1 MTYINIQIL
10 YMNNVCHNK
19 LHSFQV
25 SINDTPS
32 LEVLNTQLQ
41 NILNP
46 YLRKPFSLNNVFY
59 VHEDKL
65 IKFQSNENFIPYI
78 TNNTL
83 ELIYSEMVALDN
95 AAHIASCPAK
105 NRGTIHF
112 DIFPRE
118 QNHRFSPHVMA
129 SCRNETIRIELSEPP
144 RLLGKE
150 RFTGNNRKNMD
161 IALNYVTVNRDFFL
175 EKWNEFVESQFV

>member
-1 MTYINIQIL
+1 MIYINIQIL
-10 YMNNVCHNK
+10 YMNNVYHNK

-25 SINDTPS
+25 SINDMPS

-46 YLRKPFSLNNVFY
+46 YLRKPFNLNNVFY
-59 VHEDKL
+59 VYEDKL
-65 IKFQSNENFIPYI
+65 IKFQPNENFTPYI
-78 TNNTL
+78 ANGTL
-83 ELIYSEMVALDN
+83 ELVYSEVVALDN
-95 AAHIASCPAK
+95 AAHIALYHTK

-118 QNHRFSPHVMA
+118 QNHRYIPHVMA
-129 SCRNETIRIELSEPP
+129 VCRNETIRIELSEPP

-161 IALNYVTVNRDFFL
+161 IALNYVTVNREIFL
-175 EKWNEFVESQFV
+175 EKWKEFVESQFN